1 MTVKELKAI
10 FSTIENE
17 DLKVYTNGYY
27 TQEINGYFYGKEDNK
42 LVLFLTPNNVQPRTI
57 PEK

>member
-10 FSTIENE
+10 LSTIEDEN
-17 DLKVYTNGYY
+17 LNVYTNGYY

-42 LVLFLTPNNVQPRTI
+42 PVLFLTPNNVQPRII